1 MAMKATSCPRGVVP
15 TARVRVWM
23 PLWGSETVRARVMAD
38 RSVELWT
45 YSPSVSSR
53 PFSPPTSTCPPLW
66 SMCTTVDRV
75 WGTAD
80 ILMSVGFVYV
90 AT

>member
-1 MAMKATSCPRGVVP
+1 MAMKATFCARGVVP
-15 TARVRVWM
+15 RARVRVWM
-23 PLWGSETVRARVMAD
+23 PLWGSETVRASVMAD

-45 YSPSVSSR
+45 YSLSVSSR

-66 SMCTTVDRV
+66 STCTTVDRV

-80 ILMSVGFVYV
+80 RMTSVGFVHV